1 LPHTSPLVMLKANCL
16 SALPERNTL

>member
-16 SALPERNTL
+16 DGLPDRNTL